1 MEHYICH
8 KVYIPKTRSER
19 ISDTVDFTSKQF
31 IMPKMFSTDATFHY
45 AQHLIYALQ
54 NPAPAIPLVKLEN
67 RHEEALTN
75 PE

>member
-31 IMPKMFSTDATFHY
+31 IMPKMFSTDATVY
-45 AQHLIYALQ
+45 AAKDLIYAL
-54 NPAPAIPLVKLEN
+54 NHPAPSRPLVKLVN
-67 RHEEALTN
+67 GHKDSLRTLA
-75 PE
+75 